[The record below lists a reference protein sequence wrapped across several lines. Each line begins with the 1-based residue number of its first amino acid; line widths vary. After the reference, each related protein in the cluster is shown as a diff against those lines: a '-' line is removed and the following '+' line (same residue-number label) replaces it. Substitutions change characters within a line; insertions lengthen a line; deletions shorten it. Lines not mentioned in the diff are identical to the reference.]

1 MANQDKIAEF
11 EKIISKYQTMVFRT
25 AIGFVHQKEDAEDL
39 TQEVFLNAYKSWNN
53 FRGDSEISTWL
64 YRITINLSLNVIE
77 KSERKN
83 LLQLTGDALTYL
95 FNRDSGEKNPQQQ
108 LEISEQKKII
118 KAAIDSLPE
127 KQRIAFVLSKYDD
140 LPQKEIASI
149 MKISE
154 GAVEQLL
161 QRAKANLQRKLEQA
175 IGKINE

>member
-1 MANQDKIAEF
+1 MTSHDKIAEF
-11 EKIISKYQTMVFRT
+11 EKIIIKYQTMVFRT
-25 AIGFVHQKEDAEDL
+25 AIGFVHLKEDAEDL
-39 TQEVFLNAYKSWNN
+39 TQEVFLNAYNSWNN

-64 YRITINLSLNVIE
+64 YRIAINLSLNFIE
-77 KSERKN
+77 KSKRKN
-83 LLQLTGDALTYL
+83 FLQLTGDTFIYL
-95 FNRDSGEKNPQQQ
+95 FNRDNGEKNPQQQ
-108 LEISEQKKII
+108 LEISEQEKIV

-154 GAVEQLL
+154 GAIEQLL
-161 QRAKANLQRKLEQA
+161 QRAKANLQRKLEQT